1 MSGIAGEILFSGSS
15 DAWSDNIFDMGN
27 AIRHRGAFY
36 GQFVTEHA
44 ALCQNSEFQN
54 NPTSQQPLTVIRDEV
69 EYTVVFDGLLFNKKE
84 LKELLLQRNRRT
96 EYDTDE
102 SVMLEAYIE
111 FGEDCVKLINGIF
124 AVAIWDGKKE
134 RLFISRD
141 RFGIK
146 PFFYSVADGSFVFG
160 SEIKALFASGRVK
173 PKINLNSVLEIMLIG
188 PGRTQGYGVFENVL
202 ELLPATCGYF
212 SRDGLRTHK
221 FWTLYPHEHTDS
233 PKQTAEKVRFL
244 VDDSIKRQMNTDT
257 PICTMLSGGLDSS
270 IISSVVAKEFSEQG
284 KTLDTYTVTYTDNDK
299 YFKQSK
305 FQPNSDDD
313 FVGVMNGY
321 LNARNHVVEIDNE
334 ALVSALFS
342 AVEARDLPGMADVDS
357 SLLLFSREIAKDYKV
372 VLSGEC
378 SDEIFGG
385 YPWYRD
391 PVLRNSDTFPW
402 AKSTAYRK
410 SFLTEEIANGIDAEE
425 FVREK
430 YNDTVRE
437 TARLNIPD
445 DDERTKELMRLHL
458 DWFMMTL
465 VDRSDRMSAF
475 NSLDIRVPYCD
486 YRIVEYLYSVP
497 LDIKDYNSFEKGIL
511 RQAYS
516 DMLPKEIL
524 WRKKSPYP
532 KTHNPRYCE
541 LVKAELKKIL
551 QNPSSPVFK
560 FVSKEALSNLLLEN
574 SSQPF
579 YGQLMTTPQT
589 MAYFVQTDYWLRKY
603 NIEVDL

>member
-15 DAWSDNIFDMGN
+15 DAWSGNIFDMGN

-36 GQFVTEHA
+36 GQFVTKHA

-54 NPTSQQPLTVIRDEV
+54 NPTSQQPLTVIRNEV

-134 RLFISRD
+134 RLFIARD

-173 PKINLNSVLEIMLIG
+173 PKINLKSVLEIMLIG
-188 PGRTQGYGVFENVL
+188 PGRTPGYGVFENVL

-430 YNDTVRE
+430 YNYTVRE

-445 DDERTKELMRLHL
+445 ADERTKELMRLHL

-497 LDIKDYNSFEKGIL
+497 LDIKDYNGFEKGIL